1 MLSLALIGTIS
12 GLTMVMFGVSATIV
26 NQLRLNALADN
37 TAVAAADALRGLVA
51 GFPCDIAR
59 EMAQVTECSI
69 VGNDVLVEV
78 RQGSL
83 TARARA
89 GEPG

>member
-1 MLSLALIGTIS
+1 MLALALIGIIS
-12 GLTMVMFGVSATIV
+12 GLTLVMFGVSATIV

-37 TAVAAADALRGLVA
+37 SAVAAADALRGLVA

-59 EMAQVTECSI
+59 EMAPVTDCSI
-69 VGNDVLVEV
+69 LGNDVLVVV